1 MDAEGHH
8 EGIACPRCGA
18 LDTITYVYNEGFDEL
33 ECPTCGYRS
42 DAEEL
47 DLLTR
52 FGGDLLEGRDGLV
65 RGRLPED
72 DPATSDLPPIP
83 RRSLEA

>member
-1 MDAEGHH
+1 M
-8 EGIACPRCGA
+8 
-18 LDTITYVYNEGFDEL
+18 DTITYVYSEGFEEL
-33 ECPTCGYRS
+33 ECPACGYRS

-52 FGGDLLEGRDGLV
+52 YDGQLLEGREG
-65 RGRLPED
+65 RGGRARNRLPEGE
-72 DPATSDLPPIP
+72 PTTNDLPPIP